1 LPLSFADQGSPDP
14 WRTVDHLD
22 HSPFEKNE
30 MTEKTISVEAA
41 KADLAPTGILHVG
54 INHSNFLLVKPGSS
68 ADQPTGVAPD
78 LAKELARTLGVP
90 IKFVSYDSPNKM
102 ADAVKQK
109 EWDVAFLATD
119 PARESDISFTA
130 AYLEIESC
138 YLVPPNSPIQ
148 SMADVDRKGVRVSTV
163 KGSAYELFLNR
174 HLKQAELVHSSTIEE
189 SFQKFADQKL
199 EVLSGLRPR
208 LVADAER
215 IPGSRILDG
224 RFTAV
229 LQAIGARKNYVTGAA
244 FLRQFVEQA
253 KRDGLVSDIISR
265 NNIRGVNVAAQTA

>member
-1 LPLSFADQGSPDP
+1 M
-14 WRTVDHLD
+14 VEHLD
-22 HSPFEKNE
+22 HSPIEKNE

-68 ADQPTGVAPD
+68 ADQPTGIAPD
-78 LAKELARTLGVP
+78 LAKELARALGVP

-102 ADAVKQK
+102 ADAVKQE

-174 HLKQAELVHSSTIEE
+174 HLKQAELIQSDTIEE

-208 LVADAER
+208 LVTDADR

-229 LQAIGARKNYVTGAA
+229 MQAIGARKRYVTGAA

-253 KRDGLVSDIISR
+253 KRDGLISDIIKR
-265 NNIRGVNVAAQTA
+265 NNIRGVTVAAQTA